1 MKKGEFSDLII
12 IILVLILIVIVY
24 LIVIGVLKNVL
35 K

>member
-12 IILVLILIVIVY
+12 IILVLVLSVIVY
-24 LIVIGVLKNVL
+24 LIVTGALKNVL